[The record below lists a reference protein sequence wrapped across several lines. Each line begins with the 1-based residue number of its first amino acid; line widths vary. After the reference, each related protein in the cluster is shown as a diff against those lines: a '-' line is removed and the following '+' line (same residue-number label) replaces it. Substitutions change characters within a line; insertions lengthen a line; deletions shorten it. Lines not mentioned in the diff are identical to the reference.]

1 MNSTGQSGEKSGY
14 LVILLLVVGLAAFSS
29 AMKELRQLHQFALD
43 AGSMV
48 AQWSSDTVAPTEI
61 PFTVTKLETCESRK
75 TLEQS
80 VPSVELP
87 WLKKSDEEE
96 ETSEIEEIEPPVVA
110 ERSRRDRVRR
120 SNSVRRVDFH
130 PVKLEVSVSTDHDA
144 EPDVVISPELPQFT
158 FKAKT
163 RKHNLI
169 RITPRDR
176 EVFLK
181 TLNRSINLRI
191 AS

>member
-1 MNSTGQSGEKSGY
+1 MNSTGQSGEKSGD
-14 LVILLLVVGLAAFSS
+14 LVVLLLVVGLAAFSS
-29 AMKELRQLHQFALD
+29 AMKEWRQRHQFAQD
-43 AGSMV
+43 AGSMM
-48 AQWSSDTVAPTEI
+48 AHWSSDTVAPTEI
-61 PFTVTKLETCESRK
+61 PFTVTKLETCESGR

-80 VPSVELP
+80 APSVELP
-87 WLKKSDEEE
+87 WLKNSDEE

-120 SNSVRRVDFH
+120 SNSVRRVDFD

>member
-1 MNSTGQSGEKSGY
+1 
-14 LVILLLVVGLAAFSS
+14 
-29 AMKELRQLHQFALD
+29 
-43 AGSMV
+43 MV
-48 AQWSSDTVAPTEI
+48 AHWSSDTVAPTEI
-61 PFTVTKLETCESRK
+61 PFTVTKLETCESGK
-75 TLEQS
+75 TLQQS

-87 WLKKSDEEE
+87 WLKNVGEE
-96 ETSEIEEIEPPVVA
+96 ETSEIEEIEPPVAA

-120 SNSVRRVDFH
+120 SNSVRRVDFE
-130 PVKLEVSVSTDHDA
+130 PVKLEVRVSTDHDA

-163 RKHNLI
+163 RKHSLI
-169 RITPRDR
+169 RISPRDR

>member
-29 AMKELRQLHQFALD
+29 AMNELRQLHQFAID

-48 AQWSSDTVAPTEI
+48 AHWSSDTVAPTEI
-61 PFTVTKLETCESRK
+61 PSTVTKLETCESRK

-87 WLKKSDEEE
+87 WLKNSAEE

-110 ERSRRDRVRR
+110 ERPRRDRVRR
-120 SNSVRRVDFH
+120 SNSVRRVDFD
-130 PVKLEVSVSTDHDA
+130 PVKLEVRVSTDHDA